1 MFDDDEAVQAF
12 RADYRSWLDDNP
24 PPTLPPPGE
33 RTEAAVIDV
42 QRKWLR
48 TLDDGG
54 WSAPH
59 WPVVYGGRGASLA
72 EQIVIHEENSRAG
85 TPPMTTFGVGLSHT
99 AATLLTFGTEEQRAR
114 FLPSIRHG
122 DTIWCQGFSE
132 PDAGSDLASLK
143 TKAVRDGDHYVVN
156 GQKIWSSGAHR
167 SDWCLLLA
175 RTDPD
180 VAKHRGI
187 SFFLVDLRS
196 EGVDVRP
203 IRTAMGTN
211 HFCEVFYNDVV
222 IPADQ
227 LVGDENQG
235 WHIAQT
241 TLATERGSY
250 FLPMV
255 SQLRLQIDDLVE
267 QVRDDAGSACQ
278 HAEQV
283 LAKHHHEVTILSEL
297 IEQTLVR
304 AAFGRSGPESSIV
317 KLHYSELAQRLS
329 RDAMELL
336 GPTSIHSWDGEF
348 FNNSEL
354 FDGNFARAY
363 FWSFGNTIGGGTSE
377 IQRNLIAERVL
388 GLPREP
394 RVDES
399 SR

>member
-1 MFDDDEAVQAF
+1 MFEDDEAVQAF
-12 RADYRSWLDDNP
+12 RADYRSWLNDHRP
-24 PPTLPPPGE
+24 PQLPPPGE

-42 QRKWLR
+42 QRQWLR

-59 WPVVYGGRGASLA
+59 WPVAYGGRAATLP

-99 AATLLTFGTEEQRAR
+99 AATLLSFGTEAQRQR
-114 FLPSIRHG
+114 FLAPIRRG
-122 DTIWCQGFSE
+122 ATIWCQGFSE

-143 TKAVRDGDHYVVN
+143 TRAVRDGDNYVVN

-180 VAKHRGI
+180 VPKHRGI
-187 SFFLVDLRS
+187 SFFLVDLHS
-196 EGVDVRP
+196 KGVEVRP
-203 IRTAMGTN
+203 IRTAMGTH
-211 HFCEVFYNDVV
+211 HFCEVFYDDVI

-227 LVGDENQG
+227 RIGDENQG
-235 WHIAQT
+235 WQIAQT
-241 TLATERGSY
+241 TLSTERGSY

-255 SQLRLQIDDLVE
+255 SQLRLQITDLAE
-267 QVRDDAGSACQ
+267 RLRDSPQRQ

-283 LAKHHHEVTILSEL
+283 VARHHHEVTILSEL
-297 IEQTLVR
+297 VEQTLVR
-304 AAFGRSGPESSIV
+304 AAFGRSGPESSII

-336 GPTSIHSWDGEF
+336 GPASIHAWEGEF
-348 FNNSEL
+348 YNNSEL

-394 RVDES
+394 RVDTRS
-399 SR
+399 A